1 MKIRIHFLSRSP
13 VPPFPIGNNP
23 HAIPRICSH
32 RVFRAVGY
40 ARKATGR
47 LSVFQVAEAVR
58 TRWSRV
64 AALANREE
72 RVKCK
77 K

>member
-23 HAIPRICSH
+23 HAFPRICSH
-32 RVFRAVGY
+32 RIFGAMGY

-58 TRWSRV
+58 TIGVGWPLWRS
-64 AALANREE
+64 EE

>member
-23 HAIPRICSH
+23 NAFPRIC
-32 RVFRAVGY
+32 RRGFFGAMGY
-40 ARKATGR
+40 ARKAAGR
-47 LSVFQVAEAVR
+47 PSVFQVAEAAR
-58 TRWSRV
+58 TTGVGRSLWRSG
-64 AALANREE
+64 EH
-72 RVKCK
+72 VKCK